1 VDTANNSTTKSENNN
16 GKGKL
21 TTSADEGG
29 EFYVPSPRASEAAK
43 DRHSGAQGLSL
54 EIPSTAANAPS
65 TGDEKEK
72 ETPVANHNS
81 GKTTN
86 STTANGNNTSSLN
99 SKTVVE
105 KNRDRNTS
113 SFSIFGGWSNS
124 GKSDGDLSN
133 HTMSPTGPDNSNINN
148 SASNTSNANIIS
160 NSREQKSSIM
170 EFGKIKGLSLSRD
183 PSMQNLTS
191 NNNSSSSI
199 SNAGNSKNNSNMEAG
214 GKNFGILSYLGFST
228 NTANNNN
235 NSGMNVSDHSSSL
248 TTSSAN
254 EASVTSGS
262 NGTSPRSKDTY
273 VANNDNENTTSSGSA
288 AAIDANNLA
297 SAINNSGNALSGLN
311 SLSKPFLNRSISMGA
326 NIESKR
332 QTLAEMISQIRK
344 YDPYPCVLGI
354 PIMPA
359 LFATSKFYIFVGFL
373 LLGSRVMVSCLRLIL

>member
-1 VDTANNSTTKSENNN
+1 
-16 GKGKL
+16 
-21 TTSADEGG
+21 
-29 EFYVPSPRASEAAK
+29 
-43 DRHSGAQGLSL
+43 
-54 EIPSTAANAPS
+54 
-65 TGDEKEK
+65 
-72 ETPVANHNS
+72 
-81 GKTTN
+81 
-86 STTANGNNTSSLN
+86 
-99 SKTVVE
+99 
-105 KNRDRNTS
+105 
-113 SFSIFGGWSNS
+113 
-124 GKSDGDLSN
+124 
-133 HTMSPTGPDNSNINN
+133 
-148 SASNTSNANIIS
+148 
-160 NSREQKSSIM
+160 
-170 EFGKIKGLSLSRD
+170 
-183 PSMQNLTS
+183 
-191 NNNSSSSI
+191 
-199 SNAGNSKNNSNMEAG
+199 MEAG

-248 TTSSAN
+248 TTSGAN
-254 EASVTSGS
+254 AASVTSGS

-288 AAIDANNLA
+288 AAIDANNLT